1 MRWIPFLFLF
11 GCPVEPKDVQDLN
24 QGNNEKNPQ
33 NQMPGAGNG
42 QPPGQPQNGGGQ
54 GVPGQGTGGQGM
66 GGQGTAGTPP
76 VQEADA
82 IPLPPENGTAGAEGM
97 MGDKPP
103 LVEGEEGGIQGT
115 PQDDKGFV
123 EGEGTNPTPTFT
135 NEGQAGTP
143 PDVPTNGNVLPMYNQ
158 LPQFTDIITGDTVT
172 ITLTVNGATS
182 FNFEFVVKREGDGRV
197 FPKVLHKQSNASSP
211 ATITAPANVDE
222 PVWLVITA
230 DKTGDGPTPDDLV
243 GGPTEA
249 ILIDG
254 SDLNLEYTLSED
266 SDFLKNLPWFSQAL
280 ENPVEGGM

>member
-11 GCPVEPKDVQDLN
+11 GCPIEPKDVQDLN
-24 QGNNEKNPQ
+24 QGNNEKKPQ

-54 GVPGQGTGGQGM
+54 GVHGQGTGEQGA

-82 IPLPPENGTAGAEGM
+82 IPLPPENGI
-97 MGDKPP
+97 
-103 LVEGEEGGIQGT
+103 VEGEEGGIQGT
-115 PQDDKGFV
+115 PQ
-123 EGEGTNPTPTFT
+123 EGEGTHSTPNFT
-135 NEGQAGTP
+135 NEGQVGTP

-182 FNFEFVVKREGDGRV
+182 FDFEFVVKRGGDGRV
-197 FPKVLHKQSNASSP
+197 FPKVLHKESNTSSP
-211 ATITAPANVDE
+211 ATITAPATVDE

-254 SDLNLEYTLSED
+254 SDLSLEYTLSED